1 MDVIYVFV
9 VFAKLI
15 ELRFSKDA
23 RPRMTGNEAVS
34 RPRRS
39 GSVENRMV
47 RCCVLPGLFARAQR
61 SGCHCKFT
69 TRLWKVL
76 VAQDTNPAVWTDGW
90 MGLCFRGLCELRI
103 STEIRGLVYSGD
115 GNG

>member
-90 MGLCFRGLCELRI
+90 MDGWMDGLMLSWSLR
-103 STEIRGLVYSGD
+103 VA
-115 GNG
+115 N